1 MATDFKSTVATAL
14 EKKEIAGGAVIA
26 VDREG
31 KELIRH
37 AFGKTSLEEDARPFD
52 FDTTFWIASS
62 TKLLTS
68 ISALQCVE
76 KGLLKLDEDISVVLP
91 EWQDPQIITGFDDAG
106 KAQLTPA
113 KETITL
119 RRLLTHSSGM
129 AYYFMNPLVT
139 QWRDSQKLPVG
150 TGEMSEFKN
159 PLIFEPGSSWSYGVS
174 IDWAGALLEKVT
186 GMKLGEYM
194 QKHIFEPLG
203 MTHTTFQAENNEAMM
218 SRMVG
223 RVGRNP
229 VGELIK
235 EESGQHPVKN
245 NKDDHGG
252 SGLYSCAQDYIKV
265 LTSLLLDDG
274 KLLKGD
280 MYKELFRGQLE
291 HPEAFTA
298 AVTDPIFGQ
307 FFAPAFGASRGDDTK
322 WDYALGGAIVD
333 KEVPGQA
340 AKGTL
345 FWSGLPNNYWFVDRE
360 NGVCGYYASW
370 LLPAGDAITGNM
382 FAALQRAAVKEVAK
396 L

>member
-26 VDREG
+26 VDKTG
-31 KELIRH
+31 KELFRH
-37 AFGKTSLEEDARPFD
+37 AFGKTSLDDDARPFD

-68 ISALQCVE
+68 ISVLQGVE
-76 KGLLKLDEDISVVLP
+76 RGLLNLDDDISVVLP
-91 EWQDPQIITGFDDAG
+91 EWKDPQIITGFDEAG

-113 KETITL
+113 KEKITL

-129 AYYFMNPLVT
+129 GYYAMNPLIAK
-139 QWRDSQKLPVG
+139 WRDSQKLPASMN
-150 TGEMSEFKN
+150 EISDLKN
-159 PLIFEPGSSWSYGVS
+159 PLTFEPGSSWQYGVS
-174 IDWAGALLEKVT
+174 IDWAGAVLEKAT
-186 GMKLGEYM
+186 GMRLGEHM
-194 QKHIFEPLG
+194 QKYIFEPLG

-223 RVGRNP
+223 RVGRSP
-229 VGELIK
+229 AGELIK
-235 EESGQHPVKN
+235 EESGQFPVKDS
-245 NKDDHGG
+245 KDDLGG
-252 SGLYSCAQDYIKV
+252 SGLYSCARDYIKV
-265 LTSLLLDDG
+265 LTSLLLNDG

-280 MYKELFRGQLE
+280 MYNELFRGQLE

-298 AVTDPIFGQ
+298 AAIDSVFGTY
-307 FFAPAFGASRGDDTK
+307 FTPAYGASRTADMK

-333 KEVPGQA
+333 KDIPGQA
-340 AKGTL
+340 SKGTL
-345 FWSGLPNNYWFVDRE
+345 NWCGLPNNYWFVDRG

-370 LLPAGDAITGNM
+370 LLPPADAITGEL
-382 FAALQRAAVKEVAK
+382 FRELQKAAVKEAAK